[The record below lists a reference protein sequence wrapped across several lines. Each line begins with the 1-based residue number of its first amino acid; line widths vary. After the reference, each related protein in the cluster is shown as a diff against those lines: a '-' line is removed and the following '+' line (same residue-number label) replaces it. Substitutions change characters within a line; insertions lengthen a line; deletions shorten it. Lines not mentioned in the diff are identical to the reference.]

1 MALTFSLDNI
11 MKFFTYISPIFISGF
26 LLVQSAMDWNLKGL
40 VYLVGL
46 CITYLFGI
54 LLKTVFWQLDGR
66 RIGGRWSRTPH
77 RINTPNMP
85 GHTDNAMPDY
95 CSVFEGP
102 YFNSSLS
109 AIATP
114 SLNAMFHAF
123 TFMYIV
129 LAVGTNPYKPPGGIV
144 FSILLGI
151 IGIANLSYRYILMCD
166 DFKAIA
172 IGLVFGAL
180 LGSAW
185 WAAIKY
191 SHPEWLF
198 YGDEKQ
204 SKKCKLGPTKFKCVY
219 E

>member
-1 MALTFSLDNI
+1 
-11 MKFFTYISPIFISGF
+11 
-26 LLVQSAMDWNLKGL
+26 
-40 VYLVGL
+40 
-46 CITYLFGI
+46 
-54 LLKTVFWQLDGR
+54 
-66 RIGGRWSRTPH
+66 
-77 RINTPNMP
+77 
-85 GHTDNAMPDY
+85 
-95 CSVFEGP
+95 
-102 YFNSSLS
+102 
-109 AIATP
+109 
-114 SLNAMFHAF
+114 MFHFF

-172 IGLVFGAL
+172 IGLVVGSL

-185 WAAIKY
+185 WAVIKY